1 MLKMDQVH
9 VLRHQVLN
17 EGRSIRRVAREL
29 GVSRN
34 TVAKY
39 LEQTPVRRHGRPRG
53 RPVWEAVQPRLEEL
67 IAEWEPRTTG
77 KQRITAMLL
86 HRQLR
91 AEGYQVGRTLVGDY
105 WRERRRQR
113 AEVYVLAAIARAK
126 HRSISSRWWW
136 KSAANGAKPG
146 SSCCG

>member
-1 MLKMDQVH
+1 

-29 GVSRN
+29 GISRN

-39 LEQTPVRRHGRPRG
+39 LEQSEPVRRRGRPRG

-67 IAEWEPRTTG
+67 VAQWEPRTTG

-91 AEGYQVGRTLVGDY
+91 AEGY
-105 WRERRRQR
+105 
-113 AEVYVLAAIARAK
+113 
-126 HRSISSRWWW
+126 
-136 KSAANGAKPG
+136 
-146 SSCCG
+146 

>member
-9 VLRHQVLN
+9 VLRHKVLK
-17 EGRSIRRVAREL
+17 EGQSIRRVAREL
-29 GVSRN
+29 GLSRN
-34 TVAKY
+34 TVTKY
-39 LEQTPVRRHGRPRG
+39 LDQPEPPRSPRRQRE

-67 IAEWEPRTTG
+67 IAEWEPRTTA
-77 KQRITAMLL
+77 KQRITAM
-86 HRQLR
+86 QLR
-91 AEGYQVGRTLVGDY
+91 AEGCRVGRTLVGDY

-113 AEVYVLAAIARAK
+113 AEVYVPLINRPGEAQIDFFEE
-126 HRSISSRWWW
+126 WW

>member
-39 LEQTPVRRHGRPRG
+39 LEQSEPVRRHGRPRG
-53 RPVWEAVQPRLEEL
+53 RPV
-67 IAEWEPRTTG
+67 
-77 KQRITAMLL
+77 
-86 HRQLR
+86 
-91 AEGYQVGRTLVGDY
+91 
-105 WRERRRQR
+105 
-113 AEVYVLAAIARAK
+113 
-126 HRSISSRWWW
+126 
-136 KSAANGAKPG
+136 
-146 SSCCG
+146 

>member
-39 LEQTPVRRHGRPRG
+39 LEQSEPVRRHGRPRG

-67 IAEWEPRTTG
+67 ISGVGA
-77 KQRITAMLL
+77 AN
-86 HRQLR
+86 HRQATNHR
-91 AEGYQVGRTLVGDY
+91 D
-105 WRERRRQR
+105 
-113 AEVYVLAAIARAK
+113 AAA
-126 HRSISSRWWW
+126 S
-136 KSAANGAKPG
+136 PT
-146 SSCCG
+146 